1 MNFLRIMSKVKAYH
15 EVKQAVQSTFQ
26 QVMASLLR
34 LALVFVD
41 VLMTIKPRCSVLPNG
56 TEYCC

>member
-1 MNFLRIMSKVKAYH
+1 MSKVKAYR
-15 EVKQAVQSTFQ
+15 EVTLAVQSTFQ